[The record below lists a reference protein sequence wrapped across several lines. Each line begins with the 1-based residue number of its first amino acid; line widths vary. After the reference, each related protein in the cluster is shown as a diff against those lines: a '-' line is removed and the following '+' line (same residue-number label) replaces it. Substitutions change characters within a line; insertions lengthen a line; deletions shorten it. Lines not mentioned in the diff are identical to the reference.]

1 MYAIYMQYIMKAI
14 LFIYCSL
21 YYARYFD
28 YLYNLEIKRLI
39 VLKTRKISSKIY
51 IKNHREIERRVL

>member
-14 LFIYCSL
+14 LFIYCYL

-39 VLKTRKISSKIY
+39 VLTRKISSKIY
-51 IKNHREIERRVL
+51 IKNQR